1 MNDSS
6 IELRNQINHLEK
18 EISNLK
24 IKLNILTAE
33 KNILENTNYNII
45 KTSRIDI
52 IYRNTNYL
60 LFIFFILISVHL
72 ILYYNNLIQ
81 SNKIKILFYIFLI
94 AFILI
99 IGYNRIKYNSID
111 NYIREL
117 QINNSKKLNQ
127 IKLDIITT
135 NNQILKIK
143 IEITNL
149 YKSLQFLTNII

>member
-6 IELRNQINHLEK
+6 IELRNQINNLEK

-24 IKLNILTAE
+24 TKLNILTAE
-33 KNILENTNYNII
+33 KNILENINYHTI
-45 KTSRIDI
+45 KTSRTNN
-52 IYRNTNYL
+52 IYRNTNYS
-60 LFIFFILISVHL
+60 LFILFLFLGINL
-72 ILYYNNLIQ
+72 ILYYNDLIQ
-81 SNKIKILFYIFLI
+81 PNKIKILFYIFFI

-99 IGYNRIKYNSID
+99 IGYNRMKTNSID
-111 NYIREL
+111 NDILEL
-117 QINNSKKLNQ
+117 QKSNSNKLNQ
-127 IKLDIITT
+127 IKLDIIIT